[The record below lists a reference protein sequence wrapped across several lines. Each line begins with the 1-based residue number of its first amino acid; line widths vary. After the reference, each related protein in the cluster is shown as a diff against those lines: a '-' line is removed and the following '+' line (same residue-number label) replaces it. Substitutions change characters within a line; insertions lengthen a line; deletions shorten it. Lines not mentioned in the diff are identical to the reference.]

1 MATQKFICP
10 AVSVVVPL
18 YNVEKYIG
26 ECLDSLL
33 AQTFQDFEVV
43 VVDDCSTD
51 NNVKVVE
58 SYAPKFG
65 GRLKLTRMKK
75 IRAAQAILATRAL
88 NLLAANTFFSLT
100 PTTQSLRLLLKNF
113 IPLQRNSMPTMFIAK
128 NITRSAINFGTT
140 PNTERT

>member
-75 IRAAQAILATRAL
+75 NTGSAQAILATRAL

-100 PTTQSLRLLLKNF
+100 PTTQSLRRLLRNF
-113 IPLQRNSMPTMFIAK
+113 IL
-128 NITRSAINFGTT
+128 
-140 PNTERT
+140 